1 MMTRE
6 ELMANR
12 ILSKEVVDTISED
25 YRESFI
31 PDFNEDYDE
40 EELAQ
45 KRYISDEKIQRMP
58 PEEVVD
64 VLIQY
69 PQYEIRDSDG
79 IIKVLSA
86 ATGRTEDEIRN
97 AIFGI
102 GDFDAKKF
110 YQPTEKQKAIMK
122 AVFSIHDRL
131 QKVHINWLDYD
142 HWTQDCKDDWDKVLE
157 DVSVEALP
165 SEMKEV
171 SEYIDYYVK
180 HGVPSWLY

>member
-1 MMTRE
+1 MT
-6 ELMANR
+6 NR
-12 ILSKEVVDTISED
+12 ILSKEVVGIVSSAYKDDNYPSFEKLED
-25 YRESFI
+25 I
-31 PDFNEDYDE
+31 GEDHDE
-40 EELAQ
+40 IVAE
-45 KRYISDEKIQRMP
+45 RTYISPERIQRMP

-64 VLIQY
+64 YLANGFSKEYHVTDCDSLIH
-69 PQYEIRDSDG
+69 
-79 IIKVLSA
+79 VLSA
-86 ATGRTEDEIRN
+86 ATGRTEDELRN

-110 YQPTEKQKAIMK
+110 YQPTEKQKVIMK

-157 DVSVEALP
+157 DVSTEALP

>member
-1 MMTRE
+1 MTRE
-6 ELMANR
+6 EIMANR
-12 ILSKEVVDTISED
+12 ILPKEVVDIIAED
-25 YRESFI
+25 YRESLI
-31 PDFNEDYDE
+31 PDYHEDYDE

-64 VLIQY
+64 VLVQY
-69 PQYEIRDSDG
+69 PQYEVRKTDD

-86 ATGRTEDEIRN
+86 ATGRTEDELRN

-122 AVFSIHDRL
+122 AVFSIHDRI
-131 QKVHINWLDYD
+131 KNINVDWLDYD
-142 HWTQDCKDDWDKVLE
+142 HWPQDCKDDWDKVLE
-157 DVSVEALP
+157 DVPDEALL

-171 SEYIDYYVK
+171 NGYIDYYIK